1 MPPAPPVTT
10 ATRPTSSSTCSP
22 YFRTPIENPTNGVLS
37 SASYAH
43 GVAKVG
49 RPARISREAIAEAAN
64 DIGLSD
70 LTLRAVADR
79 LGVSI
84 ASLYHHVDG
93 KDDLL
98 RLAAEYSAARTT
110 IPQDEGQHWAV
121 WLLEWALYNRDAFV
135 AEPALLGQFLD
146 GAISADVIADNTDAI
161 LGPLVRQGFT
171 IPGGPERLPT
181 RQLAVRSAPR
191 SRPSASSGPR
201 PRAGRR
207 RRSTSASWPTASPDD
222 LPHLRALLA
231 EAAVTPLDSFE
242 TRITT
247 VLAGIAARRGEDWSA
262 IVTKVDRLL
271 TAHG

>member
-1 MPPAPPVTT
+1 
-10 ATRPTSSSTCSP
+10 
-22 YFRTPIENPTNGVLS
+22 
-37 SASYAH
+37 
-43 GVAKVG
+43 VAKVG

-64 DIGLSD
+64 DLGLSD

-84 ASLYHHVDG
+84 ASLYHHVDS

-98 RLAAEYSAARTT
+98 RLAAEYSASRTRV
-110 IPQDEGQHWAV
+110 PRDEGQHWAV
-121 WLLEWALYNRDAFV
+121 WLLEWAFHNRDSFV

-146 GAISADVIADNTDAI
+146 GAISADVIVDNTDTI
-161 LGPLVRQGFT
+161 LRRLVDEGFT
-171 IPGGPERLPT
+171 VIEAQSAY
-181 RQLAVRSAPR
+181 QLVSACAIGSAVQAIRARRSAD
-191 SRPSASSGPR
+191 
-201 PRAGRR
+201 AGQPVAVEYGRVLAER
-207 RRSTSASWPTASPDD
+207 DPGD

-231 EAAVTPLDSFE
+231 EAAVTPLESFE
-242 TRITT
+242 SRMTT